1 MNTIINETDISELLK
16 ITNTNNSLSI
26 DELDI
31 TEKTRSIISLFAEIA
46 KPFKDNEGGP
56 KLDAIQAW
64 LNSRNISNE
73 YIPGIGKIVN
83 KVDNP
88 RLILVSHIDLI
99 RKFQKGFE
107 AGNTHEI
114 VNSKK
119 EVPMIKGA
127 LDNTIT
133 NSVALL
139 AIEDLIKNGITDI
152 ELLLTEGE
160 EVGLIGMRK
169 YLEVFSEKSANA
181 FFVNLDVTNEGWK
194 KNSSVEYDKPSFSML
209 KQLQAILSDHNAYF
223 THNRV
228 CDDVDAINRSG
239 CSGFSYCLP
248 TKDLIHSYDNK
259 AYIHTLEGYLEGLI
273 SLLTKIELKEDMNIT
288 FSSWHF
294 SKALKTD
301 DKITFE
307 SLISEKINEFQF
319 TSKNRYYDETEMLS
333 RYDFDDNDLP
343 FSREDK
349 NEISKPI
356 TSKNRKDRLSLLEAT
371 LKWVNLSKLNK
382 KEQEEINSFIEHHLL
397 NDESFMVPDLALC
410 LQNIKNPIK
419 ETMSIIDDLIESG
432 SLFELSTDKYK
443 FQRAEEIDF

>member
-16 ITNTNNSLSI
+16 ITNNSLSI

-31 TEKTRSIISLFAEIA
+31 TEKTRSIISLFSEIA

-152 ELLLTEGE
+152 ELVLTEGE
-160 EVGLIGMRK
+160 EVGLTGMRK
-169 YLEVFSEKSANA
+169 YLEVFGEKSANA

-194 KNSSVEYDKPSFSML
+194 RNSSVEYDKPSFNML

-239 CSGFSYCLP
+239 YSGFSYCLP

-288 FSSWHF
+288 FNSWHF
-294 SKALKTD
+294 SKALKTE
-301 DKITFE
+301 DKITFD

-319 TSKNRYYDETEMLS
+319 TSQNRYFSETEMLS
-333 RYDFDDNDLP
+333 RYDFDDTDLP

-356 TSKNRKDRLSLLEAT
+356 TSKNRKDRLKFLEAT
-371 LKWVNLSKLNK
+371 LNWISLSKFNK
-382 KEQEEINSFIEHHLL
+382 KEQEEIKSFIEHHLL

-410 LQNIKNPIK
+410 LQNVKNPIK